1 MYDFN
6 SNNMISE
13 LEKRKIKYFY
23 VEYEAMPSKIIYIE
37 ASDGAVLTA
46 VVKNGTFE
54 SMMKINVPSINDVL
68 NKIVYESIFPLHGM
82 DRISA
87 IFSNIKAE
95 NQSEVA
101 LVDKSYDE
109 HIVPSCPS
117 DEEYLDDEDDGEDY
131 GYIVYGSEDEP
142 DPDDE
147 IEAD

>member
-13 LEKRKIKYFY
+13 LEKRGVKYFY

-54 SMMKINVPSINDVL
+54 SILKVNVPSINDVL

-101 LVDKSYDE
+101 IVDKSYDE
-109 HIVPSCPS
+109 HIVPSSS
-117 DEEYLDDEDDGEDY
+117 DEGYLDDEDDGDDY
-131 GYIVYGSEDEP
+131 GYIVYGAEDEP

-147 IEAD
+147 EEAD

>member
-6 SNNMISE
+6 ANNMISE
-13 LEKRKIKYFY
+13 LEKRNIEYFY
-23 VEYEAMPSKIIYIE
+23 VEYEGMPSKIVYIK
-37 ASDGAVLTA
+37 ASDGAVLAA

-54 SMMKINVPSINDVL
+54 NIIKVNVPSINDVL

-87 IFSNIKAE
+87 IFSNVKAE
-95 NQSEVA
+95 QSEGEAA

-109 HIVPSCPS
+109 HIVPSSS
-117 DEEYLDDEDDGEDY
+117 DEGYLDDEDDGDDY
-131 GYIVYGSEDEP
+131 GYIVYGAEDEP

>member
-13 LEKRKIKYFY
+13 LEKRNIKYFY
-23 VEYEAMPSKIIYIE
+23 VEYEAIPSKIIYIE
-37 ASDGAVLTA
+37 ASEGAVLTA

-54 SMMKINVPSINDVL
+54 SILKVNVPSIHDVL

-87 IFSNIKAE
+87 IYSNVKAE
-95 NQSEVA
+95 NQSEGA

-109 HIVPSCPS
+109 HIVPSSS
-117 DEEYLDDEDDGEDY
+117 DEGYLDDEDDGDDY
-131 GYIVYGSEDEP
+131 GYILYGAEDEP

-147 IEAD
+147 EEAD

>member
-13 LEKRKIKYFY
+13 LEKRNIKYFY

-37 ASDGAVLTA
+37 ASDGAVLAA
-46 VVKNGTFE
+46 VIKNGTFE
-54 SMMKINVPSINDVL
+54 NIIKVNVPSINDVL

-87 IFSNIKAE
+87 IFSNVKAE
-95 NQSEVA
+95 NQSEGA
-101 LVDKSYDE
+101 LVDKSSYDE
-109 HIVPSCPS
+109 HIVPSSS
-117 DEEYLDDEDDGEDY
+117 DEGYLDDEDDGDDY
-131 GYIVYGSEDEP
+131 GYIVYGAEDEP

>member
-6 SNNMISE
+6 SNNIISE
-13 LEKRKIKYFY
+13 LEKRNIEYFY
-23 VEYEAMPSKIIYIE
+23 VEYENMPNKIIYIK

-54 SMMKINVPSINDVL
+54 SIMKVVNVPSIHDVL
-68 NKIVYESIFPLHGM
+68 NKMVYGSIFPLHGM

-87 IFSNIKAE
+87 IFSNVKAE
-95 NQSEVA
+95 NKSEGA

-109 HIVPSCPS
+109 HIVPSSS
-117 DEEYLDDEDDGEDY
+117 DEGYLDDEDDGDDY
-131 GYIVYGSEDEP
+131 GYIVYGAEDEP

>member
-1 MYDFN
+1 
-6 SNNMISE
+6 MIAE
-13 LEKRKIKYFY
+13 REKRGIKYFY

-54 SMMKINVPSINDVL
+54 SILKVNVPSIHDVL

-87 IFSNIKAE
+87 IFSNVKAE

-101 LVDKSYDE
+101 IVDKSYDE
-109 HIVPSCPS
+109 HIVPSSS
-117 DEEYLDDEDDGEDY
+117 DEGYLDDEDDGDDY
-131 GYIVYGSEDEP
+131 GYIVYGAEDEP

-147 IEAD
+147 EEAD

>member
-13 LEKRKIKYFY
+13 LEKRNIEYFY
-23 VEYEAMPSKIIYIE
+23 VEYEDMPSKIVYIK
-37 ASDGAVLTA
+37 ASDNAVLAA
-46 VVKNGTFE
+46 VIKNGTFE
-54 SMMKINVPSINDVL
+54 NIIKVNVPSINDVL

-87 IFSNIKAE
+87 IFSNVKAE
-95 NQSEVA
+95 NQSEGA
-101 LVDKSYDE
+101 LVDKSSYDE
-109 HIVPSCPS
+109 HIVPSSS
-117 DEEYLDDEDDGEDY
+117 DEGYLDDEDDGDDY
-131 GYIVYGSEDEP
+131 GYIVYGAEDEP

>member
-13 LEKRKIKYFY
+13 LEKRNVKYFY

-37 ASDGAVLTA
+37 ASDGAVLAA
-46 VVKNGTFE
+46 VIKNGTFE
-54 SMMKINVPSINDVL
+54 NIIKVNVPSINDVL

-95 NQSEVA
+95 NQSEGA

-109 HIVPSCPS
+109 HIVPSSS
-117 DEEYLDDEDDGEDY
+117 DEGYLDDEDDGDDY
-131 GYIVYGSEDEP
+131 GYIVYGAEDEP

>member
-13 LEKRKIKYFY
+13 LEKRNIKYFY

-54 SMMKINVPSINDVL
+54 SILKVNVQSINDVL

-95 NQSEVA
+95 NQSEGV

-109 HIVPSCPS
+109 HIVPSSS
-117 DEEYLDDEDDGEDY
+117 DEGYLDDEDDGDDY
-131 GYIVYGSEDEP
+131 GHIVYGAEDEP